1 MGKSLLRNRKNWA
14 QARAAL
20 VLVAGLAAAEGA
32 FAQVGG
38 QAGDYLRAPTGA
50 TMTAMGGGQSASP
63 PYLAT
68 WWNPAQLAN
77 QDKTVFSFGTGLYS
91 LGRTEAFSSLEFK
104 LPPRVGIGLMCL
116 YRGDPVIDKLYTS
129 DEQALPSGAFT
140 TLTTKVALSYLVSRR
155 LSAGPSLGVFYERL
169 PTSYNETSTETGVN
183 ASLNYSDATSVS
195 GFSLG
200 LQYRATDSLTLAF
213 VVRDVDPLLML
224 SGSPASITMNW
235 QLTEADGDYNPSVTD
250 AVMPTFVLGALLRHH
265 LLGRPFLWSCDIDG
279 YLVDGTWTKLDY
291 MEARIHTGVEWQ
303 RWNTFRVRLGLDD
316 LPVNRSMVEAPSNG
330 IDYWH
335 DLSCRVTAG
344 FGWDIVKVHKGL
356 TLNYSVAT
364 DKVWA
369 GIDEMLDVVYKF

>member
-1 MGKSLLRNRKNWA
+1 MENSLLRSRKIGV
-14 QARAAL
+14 RAACA
-20 VLVAGLAAAEGA
+20 LVAALAAATGS
-32 FAQVGG
+32 FGQTGG

-77 QDKTVFSFGTGLYS
+77 LDKSIFTFGTGLYS

-104 LPPRVGIGLMCL
+104 LPPRVGVGLLCL
-116 YRGDPVIDKLYTS
+116 YRGDPFIDKLYSS
-129 DEQALPSGAFT
+129 DEVALPGGAFT
-140 TLTTKVALSYLVSRR
+140 TLTAKVALSYLVSRR
-155 LSAGPSLGVFYERL
+155 LSAGLSLGVFYERL
-169 PTSYNETSTETGVN
+169 PTSYNETATATGVD

-200 LQYRATDSLTLAF
+200 VQYRLTDSLTLAL
-213 VVRDVDPLLML
+213 VVRDIDPLLML
-224 SGSPASITMNW
+224 SGSPASINMSW
-235 QLTEADGDYNPSVTD
+235 QLSEAGGDYNPTVTD
-250 AVMPTFVLGALLRHH
+250 AMMPAFVLGSLLRHH
-265 LLGRPFLWSCDIDG
+265 LLGHPLLWSCDIDA

-291 MEARIHTGVEWQ
+291 MEARIHTGFEWQ
-303 RWNTFRVRLGLDD
+303 RWNTFRIRLGLDD
-316 LPVNRSMVEAPSNG
+316 LPVNRSMFEAPKSG

-335 DLSCRVTAG
+335 DFSCRITGG
-344 FGWDIVKVHKGL
+344 FGWDLAKLRRGL

-369 GIDEMLDVVYKF
+369 GIDEMLDVVYRF